1 MKKILMIVMLLLPFP
16 GLANGFPINLVGV
29 CAPQDKA
36 LQLLEKFGRVPFVQ
50 ADGQIRL
57 SVDKALPGTIR
68 IFVNPAT
75 WTFSIMMVNPEE
87 SLWCLIA
94 EGSNFR
100 SSTIGDPI

>member
-16 GLANGFPINLVGV
+16 GLASGFPINLVGV
-29 CAPQDKA
+29 CASQDKA
-36 LQLLEKFGRVPFVQ
+36 LLLLKKFGREPFVQ

-68 IFVNPAT
+68 IFVNPVT
-75 WTFSIMMVNPEE
+75 WSFSVMMVNPEE

-94 EGSNFR
+94 EGTNFR
-100 SSTIGDPI
+100 SSVIGAPI